1 MNYRHFLLHS
11 LQFELERLGSK
22 SVNQISSLVQI
33 HQEIINEDKF
43 LSKYS
48 QNIRIDSS
56 IHFNA

>member
-33 HQEIINEDKF
+33 HREIIYEDKY

-48 QNIRIDSS
+48 
-56 IHFNA
+56 